1 MPCSK
6 CLNNVTVLS
15 FTGGEVDTHVRPE
28 LTNVFD
34 VSARPKN
41 ITFAKQVVKPSGV
54 VTLSLFSYV
63 KKQIWEYGRQLFSS
77 LFFASSSNT
86 TSLNS
91 TLANGNNSSAVPS
104 VVVEPPLTEA
114 PLINSS
120 SPFAAITAERWFKDM
135 AAYEDPH
142 HISIRT
148 TQMADVGFQIDHY
161 AILWCYQFVSATN
174 TAIKSILRR
183 KTPFSADDAFELH
196 QLLKIH
202 NVDRIEESLVEPQKL
217 GIQQLLNYIRR
228 NETNNEFQRYRSLE
242 SADLLQSLSG
252 NFVQHYA
259 VQFYL
264 HHLHKIPVG
273 FYNAGILSVINSL
286 LALLLAEPCA
296 TTSSSSL
303 VTVMNVFEIRP
314 LVKVLGIVMSN
325 AGRLTGSRV
334 TFLGLIGALL
344 SIAAWK
350 FGWDRSVAD
359 EVVATFLAL
368 FVAIAIKLFISMVVL
383 LVRAI
388 VFAVGAGCNAVGLG
402 RLLQLLPTS
411 SLLRQW
417 FGEIVASL
425 MLLGLLVKTNIPLGA
440 LIDTGAPL
448 SLIILWLFISGT
460 VQMLSL
466 LIGLGRSEGGN
477 NQLAD
482 DLFFLHFFGLLC
494 ATPSAFF
501 AFNNLFNT
509 KYAALFRSGLFDGFG
524 SERINVVLAVA
535 SIWLFGG
542 CIQSFR

>member
-1 MPCSK
+1 MDS
-6 CLNNVTVLS
+6 
-15 FTGGEVDTHVRPE
+15 HVRPE
-28 LTNVFD
+28 WTNIFD

-41 ITFAKQVVKPSGV
+41 ITFAKQVAKPSGV

-63 KKQIWEYGRQLFSS
+63 KKQIWQYGRQLFSG
-77 LFFASSSNT
+77 LFYSSSSNT
-86 TSLNS
+86 TSNS
-91 TLANGNNSSAVPS
+91 TLVNANTSAAS
-104 VVVEPPLTEA
+104 AIVETPLPEA

-135 AAYEDPH
+135 AAYDDPH

-148 TQMADVGFQIDHY
+148 SQMSDVGFQIDHY

-174 TAIKSILRR
+174 AAIKSILRR
-183 KTPFSADDAFELH
+183 KSPFSAEDAFELH
-196 QLLKIH
+196 QLLKIQGV
-202 NVDRIEESLVEPQKL
+202 NRIEESLVEPQKL

-228 NETNNEFQRYRSLE
+228 NETNNEFQRHHSLE
-242 SADLLQSLSG
+242 SVELLQSLHG
-252 NFVQHYA
+252 NLVQHYA

-264 HHLHKIPVG
+264 HHMHKIPVG

-286 LALLLAEPCA
+286 LALLLAEPYA

-314 LVKVLGIVMSN
+314 MVKVIGLLLSN
-325 AGRLTGSRV
+325 GSRLTGSSV
-334 TFLGLIGALL
+334 TFLGLLGAML
-344 SIAAWK
+344 SIVAWK

-359 EVVATFLAL
+359 EVVTTILAL
-368 FVAIAIKLFISMVVL
+368 LVAVAIKLFISMVVL
-383 LVRAI
+383 LLRAI

-402 RLLQLLPTS
+402 RLLHWLPKSRLLRGWFEEIVS
-411 SLLRQW
+411 SL
-417 FGEIVASL
+417 V
-425 MLLGLLVKTNIPLGA
+425 LLGLLVKTNIPLGA

-448 SLIILWLFISGT
+448 SLIILWLFLSCT

-501 AFNNLFNT
+501 AFNNLFNA
-509 KYAALFRSGLFDGFG
+509 KYAALFHSGLFDGFG

-542 CIQSFR
+542 YIQSFR